1 MDSASNSS
9 HLYKGNLYG
18 KTHFPACQAPA
29 LLKLSEVLEVEVKMT
44 ERQLQDLRRRIGAH
58 PNLNNLHQNGRLLHL
73 MNPLFNFNEWAVL
86 TYNMQILGDQIKE
99 NSKLREKLD
108 NLVDDYV
115 KQLETSCKMRPLGP
129 TAHPIQT
136 PDDTISPYPSDAM
149 LYWITMMNQRLE
161 DLEKRVKKMEE
172 LMLEQ
177 LEA

>member
-1 MDSASNSS
+1 
-9 HLYKGNLYG
+9 
-18 KTHFPACQAPA
+18 
-29 LLKLSEVLEVEVKMT
+29 
-44 ERQLQDLRRRIGAH
+44 
-58 PNLNNLHQNGRLLHL
+58 
-73 MNPLFNFNEWAVL
+73 
-86 TYNMQILGDQIKE
+86 MQILGDQIKE

-115 KQLETSCKMRPLGP
+115 KQLEASCKMRPLGP

-136 PDDTISPYPSDAM
+136 PDDTISPYLSDAM